1 MSSRILTNILE
12 NIVINKPSEIAIE
25 CNEKSISY
33 QELNHQAN
41 YIANFLLSLQL
52 EKGSVITVYLNDKT
66 QQIFSLLG
74 IFKSGNIYLP
84 FDTKF
89 GHNHWDV
96 LLDKIK
102 PKVFFVS
109 REYIPEL
116 KKRRSLFETDPPK
129 IIILEMLNSQF
140 CFSEFFMDSDDP
152 EILKVA
158 DTYGENANIEIE
170 NTDSNYIFFTSG
182 TTGKPKAVL
191 GSHISLSHFIHWEI
205 KELDIVEPIRVSQI
219 TSLSFDASL
228 RDIFVAFITAGTLC
242 IPDQA
247 IRENPN
253 ELTDWLSHKKIN
265 LLHCVPTVLRLI
277 MNAKE
282 YSDTENIN
290 LTDLK
295 YILLAGEKLYAK
307 DIITWRK
314 LFGKNTV
321 FYNLYGA
328 TESTLVK
335 TFYKIES
342 HKELSHQDDIPV
354 GHPISNTLILIL
366 NEEGS
371 LCKINE
377 KGRVYIKTPFLS
389 KGYFGDLENT
399 NKKFIQNPLNPDKDI
414 IYDTG
419 DLGKYDNERN
429 LILIGREDGETKIN
443 GVRVDINS
451 IESTIHDFEGVE
463 MAKCVLYE
471 QNSDSSLICF
481 FSSQICS
488 EEDLKQHCFKFL
500 SVYEQP
506 LIIKI
511 DNFPTNAN
519 GKIDVDHL
527 KHNIE
532 YYISE
537 KKEIIAPSNNVEER
551 LLTIWIA
558 ILEWNKISIRDNFFS
573 MGGHSI
579 KAFKLLNK
587 ISKEFNV
594 QCSLNDIYSYP
605 TIEQFAAFL
614 DNEPVQYFESIVK
627 RTQQESYLC
636 SNSQK
641 RMWLVS
647 LKEENSSLY
656 NVPIHFKLKGKIDI
670 NILNETFRILVEKH
684 DVLRTQFKFEKGA
697 LYQYVIPMDSVQ
709 NLMHVIE
716 DCTDIDT
723 YIHREI
729 NTGFNLGTEIPIR
742 IKLLK
747 SQHNSDD
754 ILVIII
760 HHIAYDGWSKGIIFK
775 DIVSIYEKLIQN
787 ENYNIDPLEL
797 SYKDY
802 VYWHEKKLTEQEV
815 FWKSFFDTQY
825 TPLDFPLDFPRS
837 KMTTKKGTLFQTTI
851 EAHQLKQLK
860 FEATKVNISLTD
872 YFIGAVGILLN
883 LYTEQSNITIGTI
896 TSGRNHLNLENIV
909 GSFINYIPITINL
922 KDNESLKNFF
932 SNLKLGLIDCY
943 NNQNYPYDLMVE
955 NFIKTDDNLK
965 NPIFDIII
973 VFHHDENNDNHLRDI
988 NEIQIEEYNV
998 SLTDDY
1004 QSKLDIKFDIN
1015 FAYDKAFVTIE
1026 YNTDL
1031 FEAATIEALSQNLM
1045 FILNHLFDDLGV
1057 TMSDAKNRL
1066 TSEIKIDARKATN
1079 VSTSLPIVLND
1090 KIKAKIISSF
1100 TSEQIKDQL
1109 IKTFKTFNIESTISF
1124 GAYNQ
1129 IINELSQETLNSD
1142 QLDYLIVFNR
1152 YEDYWNKNE
1161 SYDEENIIYIQNVFL
1176 TKLKELPENLVKLIG
1191 IFPADENKK
1200 SYSIVEKYNESTID
1214 KIKKIPNCFV
1224 LDFRNTKNVYPNIS
1238 LFDDYKNDLAHIPFT
1253 DDFFYIISL
1262 QVVRTLLALRNTN
1275 PLKVI
1280 ALDCDNTLWK
1290 GICGESTLDE
1300 IIIDGGYKYLQ
1311 EFVLQKYKEGFLV
1324 VLISKNNEE
1333 DVFNVFDN
1341 HPDMILRR
1349 EHILTSR
1356 INWNSKSENII
1367 EIAEELNLNI
1377 NSFIF
1382 IDDNPW
1388 ECQQMMIENP
1398 EVLTLLLPE
1407 KEVLF
1412 SQLLARVIAF
1422 DKIQISEEDR
1432 QRTTLY
1438 KKERERKIFS
1448 ANRSNKEFIKG
1459 LNLKVSF
1466 RLAKKDETERV
1477 YQLLNRTN
1485 QFVLNKLPR
1494 SNSDI
1499 STKIAQNHC
1508 YVIHVSDRFGDYGLT
1523 GVLIFDETNDNL
1535 IVESF
1540 NLSCRILGKE
1550 IENCILDCIK
1560 NLAKKNTKKQLI
1572 LNFEKTPKN
1581 DYFQEFLMKRS
1592 DVIFFEKNDS
1602 SICKLSLEE
1611 TKQHD
1616 DITLYLEED
1625 IPKKQTFEFYFD
1637 HTGIAVK
1644 SIEESKINYAS
1655 MGFSFNEV
1663 VFDPLQ
1669 NCYLTIGKH
1678 KDYNDIELV
1687 QGYDTEIIEGIK
1699 TVSGLPY
1706 HICYRI
1712 KNIDKTLQFFTENN
1726 IVYDVIRSPRAAIL
1740 FGNKKVVFLYV
1751 QNIGIIELLEDVDF
1765 DFTVL
1770 KNTYKSVAIFTNN
1783 VSKAKQNFELLGY
1796 KDLGDYK
1803 LVNDTNHKIDL
1814 KKALD
1819 NELSI
1824 MLDFTVDEHFSDDIS
1839 DFEETADREELEWID
1854 ILEYDKFK
1862 ILHSNVYKVL
1872 EVSNLSY
1879 FRKDHI
1885 MPQYDDKNMEW
1896 VDILTQ
1902 MYINILG
1909 DKFIDTTSDFSEMGG
1924 NSLLS
1929 TQILSRLYYNYDI
1942 EINILDF
1949 FKNSS
1954 IEKLSQLIYNEQ
1966 KTSNKNEIII

>member
-1 MSSRILTNILE
+1 MSGRILTNILE
-12 NIVINKPSEIAIE
+12 NVVINNPYRIAIE
-25 CNEKSISY
+25 CDEKSISY
-33 QELNHQAN
+33 QELNNKAN
-41 YIANFLLSLQL
+41 YIANLLLSLQL
-52 EKGSVITVYLNDKT
+52 EKGSVITVFLNDKM

-89 GHNHWDV
+89 GQNHWDV
-96 LLDKIK
+96 LLDRIK

-116 KKRRSLFETDPPK
+116 KKHHSLFETDSPK
-129 IIILEMLNSQF
+129 VIILEMINSQF
-140 CFSEFFMDSDDP
+140 CFSEFFMDSDDSR
-152 EILKVA
+152 ILKA
-158 DTYGENANIEIE
+158 EDTYDENVNVEIE

-205 KELDIVEPIRVSQI
+205 KELDIVDPIRVSQI

-247 IRENPN
+247 TRENPN
-253 ELTDWLSHKKIN
+253 ILADWLSHKKIN

-282 YSDTENIN
+282 YSDTESIN
-290 LTDLK
+290 LIDLK
-295 YILLAGEKLYAK
+295 YILLAGEKLYSK
-307 DIITWRK
+307 DIVTWRK
-314 LFGKNTV
+314 LFGNTTV

-335 TFYKIES
+335 TFYKIERQA
-342 HKELSHQDDIPV
+342 ELLNYDDIPV

-399 NKKFIQNPLNPDKDI
+399 NKKFIQNPLNTDKDI

-419 DLGKYDNERN
+419 DLGRYDDERN
-429 LILIGREDGETKIN
+429 LIIIGREDGETKIN

-451 IESTIHDFEGVE
+451 IESTIFDFEGVE
-463 MAKCVLYE
+463 MVKCVLYE
-471 QNSDSSLICF
+471 QNNDSRLICF
-481 FSSQICS
+481 FSSQILS
-488 EEDLKQHCFKFL
+488 EEDLKQRCIKFL

-511 DNFPTNAN
+511 ENFPTNAN

-527 KHNIE
+527 KRNIE

-537 KKEIIAPSNNVEER
+537 KKEIIAPSNITEER
-551 LLTIWIA
+551 LLTIWTL

-614 DNEPVQYFESIVK
+614 DNEKVQYFEGIVK
-627 RTQQESYLC
+627 RAHQESYLC

-670 NILNETFRILVEKH
+670 NVLHETFKVLLEKH

-697 LYQYVIPMDSVQ
+697 LYQYVKPMDSVQ
-709 NLMHVIE
+709 NVMDVIE
-716 DCTDIDT
+716 DCADIDA
-723 YIHREI
+723 YIQREI
-729 NTGFNLGTEIPIR
+729 NIGFNLETEIPIR

-747 SQHNSDD
+747 SENNSDD

-775 DIVSIYEKLIQN
+775 DIVSIYEKLIQK
-787 ENYNIDPLEL
+787 ENYDIDPLEL

-802 VYWHEKKLTEQEV
+802 VYWHETKLTEQEV
-815 FWKSFFDTQY
+815 FWKSFFDNQY
-825 TPLDFPLDFPRS
+825 APLDFPLDFPRS
-837 KMTTKKGTLFQTTI
+837 KTTTKKGTLFQTTI
-851 EAHQLKQLK
+851 EAHHLNQLK

-883 LYTEQSNITIGTI
+883 LYTNQSSVTIGTI

-922 KDNESLKNFF
+922 KENESLKNFF
-932 SNLKLGLIDCY
+932 SDLKLGLIDCY

-955 NFIKTDDNLK
+955 NFIKIDDNLK

-973 VFHHDENNDNHLRDI
+973 VFHHDENNDDHLKNVD
-988 NEIQIEEYNV
+988 EIQIEEYNV
-998 SLTDDY
+998 SLTNDY

-1015 FAYDKAFVTIE
+1015 FANDKAFVTIE

-1031 FEAATIEALSQNLM
+1031 FKAATIETLSQNLM
-1045 FILNHLFDDLGV
+1045 FLLNHVSDDFGL
-1057 TMSDAKNRL
+1057 TMADAKNRL
-1066 TSEIKIDARKATN
+1066 TREIKIEPRK
-1079 VSTSLPIVLND
+1079 SIDILTSLPVVSND
-1090 KIKAKIISSF
+1090 TIKAKIISSF

-1109 IKTFKTFNIESTISF
+1109 IKTFETFNIKSTVSF

-1161 SYDEENIIYIQNVFL
+1161 SYDEENIIYIQNIFL

-1200 SYSIVEKYNESTID
+1200 SHSIIEKYNESTINE
-1214 KIKKIPNCFV
+1214 IKRIPNSFV

-1253 DDFFYIISL
+1253 DEFFHIISL
-1262 QVVRTLLALRNTN
+1262 QVVRTALTLRNTN

-1290 GICGESTLDE
+1290 GICGESTLNE
-1300 IIIDGGYKYLQ
+1300 IIIEGGYKHLQ

-1333 DVFNVFDN
+1333 DVFNVLDN
-1341 HPDMILRR
+1341 HPNMILKR

-1367 EIAEELNLNI
+1367 EIAEELNLNV

-1388 ECQQMMIENP
+1388 ECQQMMVENP

-1412 SQLLARVIAF
+1412 GQFLARVIAF

-1432 QRTTLY
+1432 QRTILY
-1438 KKERERKIFS
+1438 KKEHERKIFS
-1448 ANRSNKEFIKG
+1448 ANTSKKEFIKG

-1466 RLAKKDETERV
+1466 RLAKKEETERV
-1477 YQLLNRTN
+1477 YQLLIRTN
-1485 QFVLNKLPR
+1485 QFVLNKVAKN
-1494 SNSDI
+1494 NSDV
-1499 STKIAQNHC
+1499 SNKIAQNYC

-1523 GVLIFDETNDNL
+1523 GIVIFDETNDNL

-1550 IENCILDCIK
+1550 IENCILECIK
-1560 NLAKKNTKKQLI
+1560 NVAKKSTKRGVI
-1572 LNFEKTPKN
+1572 LNFEKTLKN
-1581 DYFQEFLMKRS
+1581 DYFQEFLAKRT
-1592 DVIFFEKNDS
+1592 DVTFYEKDN
-1602 SICKLSLEE
+1602 INIYELSLEK
-1611 TKQHD
+1611 TKLNN
-1616 DITLYLEED
+1616 DITVYLEED
-1625 IPKKQTFEFYFD
+1625 IPKKDIIDFYFD
-1637 HTGIAVK
+1637 HTGVAVK
-1644 SIEESKINYAS
+1644 NIEESKVNYAS
-1655 MGFSFNEV
+1655 MGFTFNEV

-1678 KDYNDIELV
+1678 ENYNDIELV
-1687 QGYDTEIIEGIK
+1687 QGYDTDIIEGIK

-1712 KNIDKTLQFFTENN
+1712 KNIDKTLQFFTNNN
-1726 IVYDVIRSPRAAIL
+1726 IAYDVIRSSRAAIL
-1740 FGNKKVVFLYV
+1740 FNNKKVIFLYV

-1765 DFTVL
+1765 DFSAV
-1770 KNTYKSVAIFTNN
+1770 KNTYRSIEILTNN
-1783 VSKAKQNFELLGY
+1783 LSKAKENFVLLGY

-1803 LVNDTNHKIDL
+1803 LVNDTNHSIDL
-1814 KKALD
+1814 KKASNND
-1819 NELSI
+1819 LSI
-1824 MLDFTVDEHFSDDIS
+1824 TLDFTVNEHFSNVVS
-1839 DFEETADREELEWID
+1839 DSQKIADLEDLEWID
-1854 ILEYDKFK
+1854 ILEYDKSK
-1862 ILHSNVYKVL
+1862 MLHSNVYRAL
-1872 EVSNLSY
+1872 QVSNLSY
-1879 FRKDHI
+1879 FCKEHI
-1885 MPQYDDKNMEW
+1885 ISQYDNKNMEW
-1896 VDILTQ
+1896 ADILTQ

-1909 DKFIDTTSDFSEMGG
+1909 DKFIDTESDFSEMGG

-1954 IEKLSQLIYNEQ
+1954 INKLSQLIQNEQ